1 MKKTSLLAIVPAV
14 VLSALLVSGCG
25 IFRSHKAWK
34 TAQQEAPLEIPPNL
48 DRPSTSAALVIPPPG
63 ANAPTADGVSAASGQ
78 VTDGFV
84 LSDSVDSAYKRVGQ
98 ALEGG
103 NFGQVVS
110 HDDSAHSYV
119 LSVSGAAAT
128 QAKSGFFGRLFGREK
143 NAADSAPGGAAHQ
156 VRIDIGSSGANGS
169 EVRAQGNATAV
180 GKVIDGLKSRLGS

>member
-1 MKKTSLLAIVPAV
+1 MKKTSLLVVAPAV

-25 IFRSHKAWK
+25 MFRSHKAWK
-34 TAQQEAPLEIPPNL
+34 TAQQEAPLEIPPGL

-63 ANAPTADGVSAASGQ
+63 ANAPTANGVSATGGQ

-84 LSDSVDSAYKRVGQ
+84 RSESVDSAYQRVGQ

-119 LSVSGAAAT
+119 LNVTGVTAT
-128 QAKSGFFGRLFGREK
+128 QEKSGFFGRLFGRDK
-143 NAADSAPGGAAHQ
+143 QAASDAPGAAAHQ
-156 VRIDIGSSGANGS
+156 VRVDIGSSGTSGS
-169 EVRAQGNATAV
+169 EVRAQGNAAAV
-180 GKVIDGLKSRLGS
+180 GKVIDGLKSRLGG

>member
-1 MKKTSLLAIVPAV
+1 MKKTSLLAVVPAV

-34 TAQQEAPLEIPPNL
+34 TAQQEAPLEIPPGL

-63 ANAPTADGVSAASGQ
+63 ANTPTADGVSAASGQ

-84 LSDSVDSAYKRVGQ
+84 LSDAVDSAYKRVGQ

-110 HDDSAHSYV
+110 HDDSTHSYV
-119 LSVSGAAAT
+119 LSVTGGAAT
-128 QAKSGFFGRLFGREK
+128 QAKSGFFGRLFGRDK
-143 NAADSAPGGAAHQ
+143 KAADSTPGGTAHQ
-156 VRIDIGSSGANGS
+156 VRVDVGSSGVSGS
-169 EVRAQGNATAV
+169 EVRAHGNEAAV
-180 GKVIDGLKSRLGS
+180 GKVIDGLKSRLGG